1 VANKTPAHRPIM
13 AAEPGDIAN
22 VTTRL
27 IQIRW
32 VAGILVL
39 VATAVCVHLLGL
51 PLPDHMLYM
60 IGVCI
65 LVYNAVLARVSQKIY
80 SPEHTLYLRRLQ
92 RFVVLQVALDWLS
105 MTVFLHL
112 TGGVSSPAIPIF
124 AIHML
129 MVAILLPSPSPYIY
143 IALGIGT
150 LVVIAVLERMGIL
163 PHYTVIPAF
172 PSSLQLDPIY
182 TMAQI
187 TFFAMAASATVYL
200 ATLISTQMHERERQ
214 LSALLETTQTVSS
227 TLSLPEVLERLAI
240 SAAKA
245 LATSRSSIR
254 LLDETGEHLHMAVAH
269 GLSEEY
275 QTKGLVDVSRSPLDQ
290 EALGGNVVIVEH
302 AATDQRIQYPEH
314 VLKEGIGS
322 ILVAPII
329 GRGRPLGVLRV
340 YADQPDRFTS
350 GDADFVLA
358 IAQQG
363 AVALENA
370 LAHETLQQADKER
383 AQFVRTITHELR
395 APVSGAQSLLR
406 VLLKLRKV
414 KLNPQQRDIIAR
426 VEARF
431 DFLATLINDL
441 LALAASKTA
450 GFQKTPKPI
459 DLQPILEECIDQL
472 AHEISEKQISMD
484 YEAPD
489 TKITVCASGEGLTQI
504 FTNLIGNA
512 VKYTPPDGELTVHL
526 TQQTGN
532 AVITISDTGIGIPA
546 KDLPHLWE
554 EFFRASNARQ
564 SQIVGTGLGLS
575 IVKRLVDS
583 YGGMIRVQSVEG
595 KGTTFTVSLPIT
607 PID

>member
-1 VANKTPAHRPIM
+1 M
-13 AAEPGDIAN
+13 GAEPGDIAN

-32 VAGILVL
+32 GAGILVL

-51 PLPDHMLYM
+51 PLPAHILYLV
-60 IGVCI
+60 GVCI
-65 LVYNAVLARVSQKIY
+65 LVYNAVLVWVARRLY
-80 SPEHTLYLRRLQ
+80 SPKPTLHLRRLQ
-92 RFVVLQVALDWLS
+92 RFVLLQVALDWLS

-112 TGGVSSPAIPIF
+112 TGGVSSPAIPIY

-129 MVAILLPSPSPYIY
+129 SVTILLPSPSPYIY
-143 IALGIGT
+143 IALGVGA
-150 LVVIAVLERMGIL
+150 LAAIAVLERMAIL
-163 PHYTVIPAF
+163 PHYTVIPVL
-172 PSSLQLDPIY
+172 PPGLQLDPIY
-182 TMAQI
+182 IMAQI
-187 TFFAMAASATVYL
+187 AFFTMAATATVHL
-200 ATLISTQMHERERQ
+200 ATLVMTRLREHERQ
-214 LSALLETTQTVSS
+214 VTALLETTQTVSS
-227 TLSLPEVLERLAI
+227 TLSLPEVLEHLAI

-245 LATSRSSIR
+245 LATSRASIR

-290 EALGGNVVIVEH
+290 EALSGNVVIVKQT
-302 AATDQRIQYPEH
+302 ATDQRIQYPKQ
-314 VLKEGIGS
+314 VIKEGIGS

-358 IAQQG
+358 IARQG

-370 LAHETLQQADKER
+370 LAHETLQHADKER

-414 KLNPQQRDIIAR
+414 KLNPQQRDILAR

-431 DFLATLINDL
+431 DFLAALINDL

-450 GFQKTPKPI
+450 GFLKTPEPVA
-459 DLQPILEECIDQL
+459 LQPILGECIDQL
-472 AHEISEKQISMD
+472 AHEISEKRISMA

-489 TKITVCASGEGLTQI
+489 TMLTVCASAEGLAQI
-504 FTNLIGNA
+504 FSNLIGNA

-526 TQQTGN
+526 TQRTGS

-546 KDLPHLWE
+546 KDLPHIWE
-554 EFFRASNARQ
+554 EFFRASNARR

-583 YGGMIRVQSVEG
+583 LGGMISVQSVEG
-595 KGTTFTVSLPIT
+595 KETTFTVSLLVT
-607 PID
+607 PLDKATS